1 MRKNRRTFAAK
12 NRKSMK
18 RLVSFIAFI
27 SMVLTA
33 NAQVN
38 AADSVMNHAKGNRL
52 SVGGY
57 GEVAYTR
64 NFFSDH
70 VSRYSQPEEHR
81 NDPSHGRFDIPH
93 AVIYLGYDFGSLNTV
108 ALVWPMRRKTRKAA
122 NGNRRPRRVAR

>member
-81 NDPSHGRFDIPH
+81 NDPSHGRFD
-93 AVIYLGYDFGSLNTV
+93 N
-108 ALVWPMRRKTRKAA
+108 
-122 NGNRRPRRVAR
+122 